1 MGDGRTH
8 DQAHALRAV
17 ASTDGMTAD
26 CYPFD
31 HAFLGCVANRIIQS
45 RTRVHVLPMDGGWQ
59 VRREGASRVAG
70 VYATQTEATE
80 AAKSALR
87 RSGGEL
93 MVQGRDGRIRESM
106 TLGRDSMAKIAAVE
120 GIHLSSESKRTL
132 KGLDRTGASSEERR
146 RAIARQF
153 GKKV

>member
-1 MGDGRTH
+1 
-8 DQAHALRAV
+8 
-17 ASTDGMTAD
+17 MTSRNISKPPMAK
-26 CYPFD
+26 
-31 HAFLGCVANRIIQS
+31 G

-59 VRREGASRVAG
+59 VRREGASRAAG
-70 VYATQTEATE
+70 VYTTQTEATE

>member
-1 MGDGRTH
+1 MTSRHTSKSSMAKGR
-8 DQAHALRAV
+8 
-17 ASTDGMTAD
+17 
-26 CYPFD
+26 
-31 HAFLGCVANRIIQS
+31 I
-45 RTRVHVLPMDGGWQ
+45 RVHVLPVDGGWQ
-59 VRREGASRVAG
+59 VRRQGTSRAAG
-70 VYATQTEATE
+70 VYTTQTEATE
-80 AAKSALR
+80 AAKSTLR